1 MAKEWHKESDVSDTK
16 DVKPSRFLGLFFF
29 FFKSTIYY
37 TEHGARRQTVVATS

>member
-29 FFKSTIYY
+29 FLNRQFITRST
-37 TEHGARRQTVVATS
+37 ERGGRPW